1 LDKWINNEP
10 HKNMNDT
17 IQSCLDTCNKLLR
30 GELSA
35 VKTYNQAIE
44 KFSGSRMADILAEL
58 RSEHE
63 QSVRDLRKHVTS
75 MGGVPDSD
83 SGLWGAFAA
92 AVEGTAKVLGESAS
106 LTALIEG
113 EKHGIKEYEEAL
125 GDPEVMGEAKDS
137 IRDHLLPRLL
147 DHVVVLEGL
156 RAA

>member
-1 LDKWINNEP
+1 
-10 HKNMNDT
+10 MNHNT
-17 IQSCLDTCNKLLR
+17 QSCVDACNKLLR

-44 KFSGSRMADILAEL
+44 KFSGSREGQVLDGL
-58 RSEHE
+58 RNEHE
-63 QSVRDLRKHVTS
+63 QSVRELSEHVS
-75 MGGVPDSD
+75 AMGGIPDST
-83 SGLWGAFAA
+83 SGPWGTFAA
-92 AVEGTAKVLGESAS
+92 AVEGTAKMLGESAA

-113 EKHGIKEYEEAL
+113 EKHGISEYEDAL
-125 GDPEVMGEAKDS
+125 DDPEVMDEAKNS